1 MRKTNLVSIVFV
13 IFATLLLGGVVQG
26 DSVHI
31 GGAASVQG
39 IEVPAASVAAVDVTV
54 AVKIDSKSEIA
65 SSISDDC
72 VDDPSTVPIDCSL
85 ASNLI
90 TMQLHSGTTDIP
102 FMPGTKNQPILQY
115 IDKAGTDVTIGTTTA
130 AYTGVGEDL
139 LPSAPAEEVF
149 MAIDHRALTLE
160 MDMGQTSSGSPSDW
174 ELYYFNPTTS
184 AWVLFPSGY
193 EAKFTSPLSL
203 TTLSSTTNL
212 PPEWTKGTP
221 TDFVSMTASG
231 YWIKLK
237 LVASP
242 VPSQLPQVKT
252 IEYRTGIMLF
262 HMDEH
267 QISFSQDFLVYKG
280 GPTTMRTFNSYF
292 PGFDG
297 ITQADQPYLEMNY
310 GATTSGSTDWGFESS
325 VGLNLDKNE
334 SGSIFSKSGSMT
346 FNFTTAAAAGGNNA
360 FTLSTPGSSSYYGEW
375 SHNEN
380 DGGGYYSGAGLESH
394 SKGLTNKASK
404 YKTAREEDNSDSVT
418 SDTGVVGIS
427 NLKGTDPGGTDT
439 TPVFGAKLNDPS

>member
-1 MRKTNLVSIVFV
+1 LKKKNLVTI
-13 IFATLLLGGVVQG
+13 ILITLTTLLLGGVVQG
-26 DSVHI
+26 DSVHV
-31 GGAASVQG
+31 GGAALVQG

-54 AVKIDSKSEIA
+54 AVKIDSESEIA
-65 SSISDDC
+65 SGISDDE
-72 VDDPSTVPIDCSL
+72 VGDTGV
-85 ASNLI
+85 ATALI
-90 TMQLHSGTTDIP
+90 TMQLHSGTTDVP

-115 IDKAGTDVTIGTTTA
+115 IDKVGTNVTSGTTTP
-130 AYTGVGEDL
+130 AYSGVGEDL

-160 MDMGQTSSGSPSDW
+160 MDMGQTSSGTSSDW
-174 ELYYFNPTTS
+174 ELYYFNPTTNL
-184 AWVLFPSGY
+184 WVLFPDA
-193 EAKFTSPLSL
+193 EARFTTTVGL
-203 TTLSSTTNL
+203 TTLSSTTDL
-212 PPEWTKGTP
+212 PLGWTKGTP
-221 TDFVSMTASG
+221 TDFVSMTANA

-237 LVASP
+237 QIAVITP
-242 VPSQLPQVKT
+242 KVPQVKT

-267 QISFSQDFLVYKG
+267 QISFAQDFLVYKG
-280 GPTTMRTFNSYF
+280 GTTTMRTFNSYF

-380 DGGGYYSGAGLESH
+380 DGGGYYSGAGIESH
-394 SKGLTNKASK
+394 SKGFTNKASK